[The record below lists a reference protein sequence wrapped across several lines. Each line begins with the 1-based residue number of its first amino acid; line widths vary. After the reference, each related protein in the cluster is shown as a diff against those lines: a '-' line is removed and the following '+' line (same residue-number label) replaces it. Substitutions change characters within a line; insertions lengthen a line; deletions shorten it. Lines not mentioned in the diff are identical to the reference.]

1 MEDVKGYALLDTGAS
16 RSVEGYMM
24 VQYVIDCLSRNT
36 APPWLES
43 ADPAV
48 SFTFAGGEKAD
59 SETRIWLP
67 LPGTRHERFAVHIV
81 PDEVTPILL
90 GLNMLREFGLVINT
104 SAHCYSTKLRCRIP
118 VTVLPS
124 GHLALA
130 LTPSGSFETTGEKTT
145 LVEETVANMTAAVQE
160 DLLE

>member
-1 MEDVKGYALLDTGAS
+1 
-16 RSVEGYMM
+16 M
-24 VQYVIDCLSRNT
+24 VGV
-36 APPWLES
+36 

-48 SFTFAGGEKAD
+48 SFTFAEREKAH

-67 LPGTRHERFAVHIV
+67 LLGTRHERFAVHIV
-81 PDEVTPILL
+81 PSEVTPILL
-90 GLNMLREFGLVINT
+90 GLDMLREFGLVINAD

-130 LTPSGSFETTGEKTT
+130 LTPSGNLETTGETTT
-145 LVEETVANMTAAVQE
+145 LAEKTDVDMAAAVQE
-160 DLLE
+160 VLLE